1 METRLDEL
9 WFARLE
15 LMFSC
20 SLCITGQI
28 GRGLSNPEAISVDLA
43 LISTFED
50 LPNPPS
56 TVLGKEGCRIVYAAK
71 GTPCLYVVPL
81 SHCACRVPLMPCFLR
96 GNSKPTIPWQLRG
109 RYNSPK
115 AGLKADSAPDKG
127 DGSRLFQLNKWLWR
141 FGRGRPR
148 TPGQTVAEANQARA
162 NAKAERA
169 GAGAATRKRR
179 KEGTAAART
188 GRVGM

>member
-1 METRLDEL
+1 MDTCVQINGMPNLNNGAWQGVQGLTHVPTQQDCVAVIPPLPFFTDPPDKFDMETRLDDL

-28 GRGLSNPEAISVDLA
+28 DRGLSNPEAISVDLA

-50 LPNPPS
+50 LPTPPP

-71 GTPCLYVVPL
+71 GTPCLYVIPL

-96 GNSKPTIPWQLRG
+96 GNSKPTILWEIVPAQQMAVAFR
-109 RYNSPK
+109 
-115 AGLKADSAPDKG
+115 KG
-127 DGSRLFQLNKWLWR
+127 
-141 FGRGRPR
+141 
-148 TPGQTVAEANQARA
+148 
-162 NAKAERA
+162 
-169 GAGAATRKRR
+169 
-179 KEGTAAART
+179 
-188 GRVGM
+188 